1 MLNSF
6 SKTRP
11 LGFTL
16 IELLITVA
24 ILGILASIAMPGFK
38 TWIANSKIRNAAE
51 SITNGLQ
58 RARAEAVVRNTNVA
72 FTLGAGN
79 DSSWSV
85 YVVNSASAVDSR
97 SANEGSQNITRSVI
111 PSTSTTV
118 TFNSFGSV
126 LSSNPVSGVSA
137 APFTQIILAASGV
150 SPLNVTIGLGGNARM
165 CDPGVTSSSDPRR
178 C

>member
-16 IELLITVA
+16 IELLISVV
-24 ILGILASIAMPGFK
+24 ILGILASIAMPSFK
-38 TWIANSKIRNAAE
+38 ALMINYKIRNAAE

-58 RARAEAVVRNTNVA
+58 RARAEAVARNTNVA
-72 FTLGAGN
+72 FTLGAAN
-79 DSSWSV
+79 DSSWGV
-85 YVVNSASAVDSR
+85 YVVNPASEVDSR
-97 SANEGSQNITRSVI
+97 SANEGSQNVTRSVI
-111 PSTSTTV
+111 PSGSTTV

-126 LSSNPVSGVSA
+126 LSSNPGSGVPA
-137 APFTQIILAASGV
+137 APFTEVDLSAKGGSQ
-150 SPLNVTIGLGGNARM
+150 LNVTIGVGGNARM
-165 CDPGVTSSSDPRR
+165 CDPHGTGPRA